1 MDGRGWQRPIDGRG
15 RGRGAGAEPPL
26 GDGDHDQDTQPGSV
40 ANRSP
45 RLAMLS
51 QTLLCGVPTVDRKC
65 DPGDVASGRAAQPQ
79 YSRGDLLCRSE
90 ARHRG
95 GSERSVQ
102 IQHDA
107 PSRRLE
113 ALGARLEQQFPP
125 SQIEETADRAYFAGE
140 ATFTATVE
148 LPDEL
153 VPAAITACDQL
164 DALLD
169 ELDRWA
175 ADPEVQ
181 LLPAPPEVRAYL
193 KRYLTQARAQ
203 LHEAA
208 PPSRAVP
215 PA

>member
-1 MDGRGWQRPIDGRG
+1 MQLTIGPSDPALHIRTR
-15 RGRGAGAEPPL
+15 
-26 GDGDHDQDTQPGSV
+26 DHYQAVLRETK
-40 ANRSP
+40 
-45 RLAMLS
+45 
-51 QTLLCGVPTVDRKC
+51 LLV
-65 DPGDVASGRAAQPQ
+65 
-79 YSRGDLLCRSE
+79 L
-90 ARHRG
+90 
-95 GSERSVQ
+95 
-102 IQHDA
+102 QHDT
-107 PSRRLE
+107 PPRRLE

-125 SQIEETADRAYFAGE
+125 SQAEETADAAYEAGE

-164 DALLD
+164 EALLD

-175 ADPEVQ
+175 ADPAVQ

-193 KRYLTQARAQ
+193 KRYLAQARQQ
-203 LHEAA
+203 LHQAG